1 MVGREN
7 FIGPH
12 LVYTITHGREMSN
25 VIKVSDEEQFA
36 KGQNS
41 RDLRV
46 CYDAGDVE
54 VQLIEA
60 IGSAYDFLRLLQ
72 VSMRGVAKNQPRL
85 LTDARIGVVNARLKY
100 LAEATPKPVYYTYD
114 PPAGVPASQES
125 TPSKVS
131 LSATA
136 VKCSAN
142 CRSTPPVS
150 CSQITQLQSKIFM
163 ILMRLS
169 RSTTPKSSAC

>member
-1 MVGREN
+1 VNLDLRQTGRIFDPARMVGREN

-54 VQLIEA
+54 TQLMDTID
-60 IGSAYDFLRLLQ
+60 SVYDFLRLFQ
-72 VSMRGVAKNQPRL
+72 IATKRIA
-85 LTDARIGVVNARLKY
+85 TDQRKAI
-100 LAEATPKPVYYTYD
+100 
-114 PPAGVPASQES
+114 
-125 TPSKVS
+125 
-131 LSATA
+131 
-136 VKCSAN
+136 
-142 CRSTPPVS
+142 
-150 CSQITQLQSKIFM
+150 
-163 ILMRLS
+163 
-169 RSTTPKSSAC
+169 